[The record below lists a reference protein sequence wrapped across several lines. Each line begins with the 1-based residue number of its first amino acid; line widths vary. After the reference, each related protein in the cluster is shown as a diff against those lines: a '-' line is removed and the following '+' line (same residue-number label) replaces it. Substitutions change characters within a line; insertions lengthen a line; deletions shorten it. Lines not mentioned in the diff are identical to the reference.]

1 MDLSYVFLQRWQTHL
16 LLPSALLLSLNL
28 VECSTLTL
36 TIFALSQVWAEILK
50 SFLTSTINVSL
61 GEQTIYHLKSCIG
74 SDVICTYD
82 HISIFSDLL
91 LSAITYSLLFIL
103 AHNIKLYCSKLT
115 IKKLNKL
122 KNLSL
127 KTPAFESLP
136 TKNL

>member
-1 MDLSYVFLQRWQTHL
+1 MDLSYVFLQKWQTYL

-28 VECSTLTL
+28 AAIVYTYPDDFRS
-36 TIFALSQVWAEILK
+36 FPGLSRNSQE
-50 SFLTSTINVSL
+50 FLDLYKKRVAV
-61 GEQTIYHLKSCIG
+61 EQTIYHLKSYMG

-82 HISIFSDLL
+82 HISIFSDFL

-122 KNLSL
+122 KKLI
-127 KTPAFESLP
+127 A
-136 TKNL
+136 

>member
-1 MDLSYVFLQRWQTHL
+1 MDLPYVFLQRWQTHL

-28 VECSTLTL
+28 AAIVYTYPDDFRS
-36 TIFALSQVWAEILK
+36 FPGLSRNSQE
-50 SFLTSTINVSL
+50 FLDLYKKRVAV
-61 GEQTIYHLKSCIG
+61 EQTIYHLKSYMG

-82 HISIFSDLL
+82 HISIFSDFL

-122 KNLSL
+122 KKLI
-127 KTPAFESLP
+127 A
-136 TKNL
+136 